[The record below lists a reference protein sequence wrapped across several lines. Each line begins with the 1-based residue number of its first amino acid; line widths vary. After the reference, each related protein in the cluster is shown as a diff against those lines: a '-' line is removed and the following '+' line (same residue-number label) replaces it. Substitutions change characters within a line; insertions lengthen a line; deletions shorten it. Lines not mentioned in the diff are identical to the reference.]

1 VVKSEAKFNPWFEN
15 MKLAWSNQMTSHDEG
30 PVQQLLL
37 EYSRLHQ
44 YGARFMVSH
53 KKPIL
58 MQKAYHN

>member
-1 VVKSEAKFNPWFEN
+1 

-37 EYSRLHQ
+37 EYSGLHQ